1 MSSKAIHHLSPTTKV
16 QKVYVKKDDTTFQK
30 ANNCT
35 EEYRSNCKLRKSYG
49 RPTLAEMTA
58 DIL

>member
-1 MSSKAIHHLSPTTKV
+1 MRSKAIHHLFPTTKV
-16 QKVYVKKDDTTFQK
+16 HKFFVKRDDTTFQK
-30 ANNCT
+30 ANNCI
-35 EEYRSNCKLRKSYG
+35 EEYRSNSKLRKSYG